1 MKIIAGLGN
10 PGDQY
15 RTTRHNMGF
24 LVLDALADDAE
35 ITSLKKKFEALIGDG
50 RLGGHR
56 VLLVKPDW
64 VFLDEST
71 SALDEAAEQVL
82 YRGLK
87 QCCPATTVVSVGH
100 RSTLRALH
108 DRVWSIGVQ
117 GDAELIRQAQSRGAA
132 RADEVSEAGRAA

>member
-15 RTTRHNMGF
+15 RMTRHNMGF

-56 VLLVKPDW
+56 VLLVKPQT
-64 VFLDEST
+64 FMNLSGR
-71 SALDEAAEQVL
+71 SLRQV
-82 YRGLK
+82 
-87 QCCPATTVVSVGH
+87 
-100 RSTLRALH
+100 
-108 DRVWSIGVQ
+108 
-117 GDAELIRQAQSRGAA
+117 
-132 RADEVSEAGRAA
+132 ADFYQVPPRN